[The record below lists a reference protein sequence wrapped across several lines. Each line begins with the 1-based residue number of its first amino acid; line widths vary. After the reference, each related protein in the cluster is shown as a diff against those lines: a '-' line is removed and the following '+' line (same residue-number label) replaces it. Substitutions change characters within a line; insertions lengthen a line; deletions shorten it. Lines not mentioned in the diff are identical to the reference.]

1 MHERRRQDRAVNDVC
16 IRAVVA
22 GDAETVA
29 AQHVQ
34 DALDAITWPECYSRK
49 KVTPDD
55 AERNAHGEPFI
66 YAFALGLVN
75 NYCMGLCM
83 STHAKVRVNLT
94 KVSTRYFRHNVQQ
107 SKYTTIQFNKNY
119 ATKKMHVDGNNEGPS
134 YIVGVG
140 DYTGGGG
147 E

>member
-1 MHERRRQDRAVNDVC
+1 MSPVLR
-16 IRAVVA
+16 
-22 GDAETVA
+22 
-29 AQHVQ
+29 
-34 DALDAITWPECYSRK
+34 
-49 KVTPDD
+49 D

-75 NYCMGLCM
+75 NYCKGLCM

-94 KVSTRYFRHNVQQ
+94 KVITRYFRHNVPQ
-107 SKYTTIQFNKNY
+107 SKYTTIQLNKNY

-147 E
+147 EERRAGAEGGGWEGQQRLLFL